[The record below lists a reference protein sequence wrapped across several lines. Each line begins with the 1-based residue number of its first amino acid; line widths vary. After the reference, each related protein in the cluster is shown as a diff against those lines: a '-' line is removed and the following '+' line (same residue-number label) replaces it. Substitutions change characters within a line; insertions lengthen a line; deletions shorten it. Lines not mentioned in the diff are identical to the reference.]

1 MAVLNR
7 KLFRMHTG
15 GTVPPHAPAGH
26 LHTYDP
32 ELSDQELQTQLSTV
46 ETQVSDVKSEMGV
59 EEAQETEQEKIT
71 SGIMEGFDED
81 TISQAVTPALELAEK
96 LYPEKEEKDY
106 L

>member
-32 ELSDQELQTQLSTV
+32 ELSDQELQTQLADI
-46 ETQVSDVKSEMGV
+46 ENQIGNLKSEVNQKDV
-59 EEAQETEQEKIT
+59 EVAQKSETDKLM
-71 SGIMEGFDED
+71 SGIVEGFDD
-81 TISQAVTPALELAEK
+81 DVAS
-96 LYPEKEEKDY
+96 
-106 L
+106 